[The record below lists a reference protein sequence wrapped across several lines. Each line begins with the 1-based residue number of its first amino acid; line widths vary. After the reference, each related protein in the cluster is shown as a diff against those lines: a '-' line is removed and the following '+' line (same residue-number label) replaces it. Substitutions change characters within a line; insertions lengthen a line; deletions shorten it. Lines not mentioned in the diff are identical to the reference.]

1 MRPLEEA
8 MKSNLAQ
15 MEPPLPR
22 YIADAVSNFVH
33 TTTVNPGVYP
43 IAFAHLVAH
52 AVLKAQDER
61 QIEFL
66 TSLNETNPSV
76 PTKPFTAFQPER
88 NITLWPTLK

>member
-1 MRPLEEA
+1 MS
-8 MKSNLAQ
+8 SNLAQ

-33 TTTVNPGVYP
+33 TTTVSAMVRPLT
-43 IAFAHLVAH
+43 FAHLVAH

-66 TSLNETNPSV
+66 TSLNEGGENV
-76 PTKPFTAFQPER
+76 
-88 NITLWPTLK
+88 